1 MMNEEPGATRR
12 MDPSDV
18 PGSSSSSGSSSGMG
32 GSPAMGSSAAG
43 SSSSGGGSQEFQL
56 SGDSVIAKIQE
67 LVREGNVRRI
77 VVRHPDGHT
86 IVEFPLTVGV
96 VGALLL
102 PMWAALGAIVA
113 LAADLTIVVEQRE

>member
-1 MMNEEPGATRR
+1 
-12 MDPSDV
+12 
-18 PGSSSSSGSSSGMG
+18 MG

-43 SSSSGGGSQEFQL
+43 SSSSTGSTQEFQL
-56 SGDSVIAKIQE
+56 SGDSVIAKIQD
-67 LVREGNVRRI
+67 LVHQGNVRRI
-77 VVRHPDGHT
+77 VVKHPDGHT

>member
-1 MMNEEPGATRR
+1 MNEEPGATRR
-12 MDPSDV
+12 MDPSDM
-18 PGSSSSSGSSSGMG
+18 PGSSSSADSSSSMGSPTMGSSS
-32 GSPAMGSSAAG
+32 STG